1 MAPDSEGDNWYT
13 IVSSLPLK
21 EEPTATKRQQ
31 STTSTGTISST
42 LPTLR
47 SELVE
52 EILCSNASNSSSVT
66 QTQLKCPISLNNYLE
81 ICSCDGILCFSFAG
95 HSAFLWNP
103 SLRRYNMLEISIGYD
118 NFNDVYKVVA
128 VSFFNDKNREVNVHT
143 LGTNYWRRI
152 QDFPYSQ
159 SIPGPGVFVSGT
171 INWLIYDV
179 SVSSGVEQEFLD
191 DAAEVKWERS
201 LGRRNDLS

>member
-1 MAPDSEGDNWYT
+1 MSKKHL
-13 IVSSLPLK
+13 IVSSLNDSGESFLWD
-21 EEPTATKRQQ
+21 
-31 STTSTGTISST
+31 SSISS
-42 LPTLR
+42 
-47 SELVE
+47 VF
-52 EILCSNASNSSSVT
+52 SNASNSSSVT

-179 SVSSGVEQEFLD
+179 SGSCSFHAIVSLDLEIESYQKLSLLHLKKDYWIWTLGVFRDCLCIFD
-191 DAAEVKWERS
+191 Y
-201 LGRRNDLS
+201 